1 MLIIISVF
9 GDFDVNMFASAAN
22 RKCRRIFSRLER
34 VCGDRF
40 PPAKFP

>member
-1 MLIIISVF
+1 M
-9 GDFDVNMFASAAN
+9 NTFASAAN

-34 VCGDRF
+34 VCVDGF